1 MSSSLRVAFLCGAT
15 PLLAGTLI
23 LLTWLV
29 TGWGWWER
37 AWLWTIMGALVFF
50 VVGVLGVVRHLRQA
64 TRQGWL
70 SPALALGLLLL
81 NFPVGAF
88 YMWVVVDRASRYTVE
103 VQNESRQPIDSLVLT
118 GAGIGQVELG
128 PIPTGAG
135 RQKHLRL
142 VEDGKLQFS
151 GRQGAQQ
158 HNGILENSA
167 GPGSGGQRIIRVASD
182 GSWEVLSANPRQ
194 R

>member
-1 MSSSLRVAFLCGAT
+1 MSTSLRIAFLCGAT
-15 PLLAGTLI
+15 SLLGGTAI
-23 LLTWLV
+23 FLTWLV

-50 VVGVLGVVRHLRQA
+50 VVGVLGVVRHLRQP

-88 YMWVVVDRASRYTVE
+88 YLWVVVDRASRYLVE
-103 VQNESRQPIDSLVLT
+103 VQNESRQPIDSLVVT

-135 RQKHLRL
+135 RQKRLQL
-142 VEDGKLQFS
+142 VEDGKLKFS

-158 HNGILENSA
+158 HDGILENSA
-167 GPGSGGQRIIRVASD
+167 GPGCGGQGRIHVASD
-182 GSWEVLSANPRQ
+182 GSWEVLSATKQ